1 MANPRMSVPLV
12 PSFALSAPQIILP
25 NRYDRE
31 LERDNGIF
39 RQIVAL
45 GGLKTL
51 CCPTAR
57 NWDKPPYLVM
67 PEDARQFQVIDSI
80 ALPNPGD
87 PEQVVTQMIVPVGY
101 AGVITSVVN
110 YWTGAGFIDGSGD
123 LVWRIKVGP
132 VYARDFGEI
141 LTALGSLTSPCT
153 LFRGG
158 LRLRTFQRVQYLFS
172 HSALSGLAG
181 GRIVCGFLGW
191 FYPTS

>member
-12 PSFALSAPQIILP
+12 PSFSRTAPQSLPP
-25 NRYDRE
+25 NRYDR
-31 LERDNGIF
+31 LLDSDTGIF
-39 RQIVAL
+39 RDIAEA
-45 GGLKTL
+45 GGLKAL

-67 PEDARQFQVIDSI
+67 PEDARQFTEINSI
-80 ALPNPGD
+80 ALPAPGAA
-87 PEQVVTQMIVPVGY
+87 EQTVTEMVTPTGY

-110 YWTGAGFIDGSGD
+110 YWTGAGFTDGSGD
-123 LVWRIKVGP
+123 LIWRIRIGP

-158 LRLRTFQRVQYLFS
+158 LRLRTFQRVQYRFQ